1 MKYFP
6 LAVGLLILFALA
18 AAMFRRARVAAGPA
32 ASAARRIR
40 DADVVRVVLGLQPA
54 VVDEL
59 FELYAKEFGPG
70 AARYARRTRRKW
82 EAGEV
87 RANRQTFERLLVR
100 LPGVMSFDLKC
111 EVLRK
116 LREEF
121 CPKSHYEVSVG
132 VEGWRESVAP
142 LVDSLVQK
150 SYASELPRQIERR
163 LKWLAADDMRVARA
177 ILDESRARESRNA
190 LELLEREVP
199 AIARLVEAGGGGRG
213 TRVTHTIRLPP
224 GSITLKIKGG

>member
-1 MKYFP
+1 MRYFP
-6 LAVGLLILFALA
+6 LVVGLLILFALLA
-18 AAMFRRARVAAGPA
+18 AVFRRARVAGP
-32 ASAARRIR
+32 ASAAARPIR

-54 VVDEL
+54 AVDEL

-121 CPKSHYEVSVG
+121 CPKSHYEVSVRA
-132 VEGWRESVAP
+132 EGWRESVAP

-150 SYASELPRQIERR
+150 SYASELPRPIERR

-190 LELLEREVP
+190 LELLERELP
-199 AIARLVEAGGGGRG
+199 EIARLVEEGGGRG
-213 TRVTHTIRLPP
+213 ARVTHTIRLPT
-224 GSITLKIKGG
+224 GTITLKVKGG

>member
-1 MKYFP
+1 MRYFP
-6 LAVGLLILFALA
+6 LVVGLLILFALA
-18 AAMFRRARVAAGPA
+18 VAMFRRARVAGSG
-32 ASAARRIR
+32 ASAARPIR
-40 DADVVRVVLGLQPA
+40 DSDVVRVVLGLQPA

-82 EAGEV
+82 EAGQV

-121 CPKSHYEVSVG
+121 CPVAHYEVSVG
-132 VEGWRESVAP
+132 ADGWRESVAP

-150 SYASELPRQIERR
+150 SYTSELPRPIERR

-177 ILDESRARESRNA
+177 ILDESSARASRNA
-190 LELLEREVP
+190 LELLEREIP
-199 AIARLVEAGGGGRG
+199 EIARLVEDGGGRAA
-213 TRVTHTIRLPP
+213 RVTHTIRLPS
-224 GSITLKIKGG
+224 GTITLKIKGG